1 MSDNE
6 SSAVPMKAMILAAGF
21 GERMRPLTLKTPKP
35 LLEAGGKPL
44 IEHHLERLAREGF
57 KDIVIN
63 HAWLG
68 SKLEAA
74 LGGGEFWGLHI
85 DWSREDEPLETGGG
99 LLKALPLL
107 GDQPFLLV
115 NGDVFTRLSFKS
127 LQMPID
133 SLAHLVLV
141 DNPEH
146 RPEGDFC
153 LRDGKVQ
160 TPESAGNRTL
170 TYSGISILS
179 PELFRGCQP
188 GRFPLAPLLRKAA
201 ATGRVTGEHF
211 TGYWLDVGT
220 PERLQQLDQDLN
232 AGRLPA
238 SE

>member
-1 MSDNE
+1 
-6 SSAVPMKAMILAAGF
+6 MKTMILAAGF
-21 GERMRPLTLKTPKP
+21 GRRMHSLTQATPKP
-35 LLEAGGKPL
+35 LLKAGGKPL
-44 IEHHLERLAREGF
+44 IEYHLERLAHEGF
-57 KDIVIN
+57 QDIVIN
-63 HAWLG
+63 RATRAGHR
-68 SKLEAA
+68 LEAA
-74 LGGGEFWGLHI
+74 LGDGERWGLHI
-85 DWSREDEPLETGGG
+85 RWSREDEPLETGGG
-99 LLKALPLL
+99 LLKALSLL

-115 NGDVFTRLSFKS
+115 NGDVFVRLSFKS

-141 DNPEH
+141 NNPEH
-146 RPEGDFC
+146 HLEGDFC
-153 LRDGKVQ
+153 LCDGKVQ
-160 TPESAGNRTL
+160 SPALAGHRTL

-179 PELFRGCQP
+179 PELFRECQP